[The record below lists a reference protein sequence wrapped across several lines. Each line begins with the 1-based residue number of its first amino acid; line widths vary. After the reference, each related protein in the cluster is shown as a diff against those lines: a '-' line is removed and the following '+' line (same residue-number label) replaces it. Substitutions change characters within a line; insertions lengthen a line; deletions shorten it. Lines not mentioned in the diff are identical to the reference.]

1 MTATNDAAIAVAADE
16 AVTRATIVANAITNR
31 AIPAMNRRA
40 SARIIQVAGN
50 NPVSP
55 KASADSKAAA
65 GDVGVVVA
73 GGVGIAM
80 TAEVRNQ
87 KASKAAARFNRTL

>member
-1 MTATNDAAIAVAADE
+1 MTATNDAAIAVAADV
-16 AVTRATIVANAITNR
+16 AAIRATIVANAITNR

-40 SARIIQVAGN
+40 SARIIQVARN

-55 KASADSKAAA
+55 KASAGSKAAGA
-65 GDVGVVVA
+65 VGGGVA
-73 GGVGIAM
+73 GGAEIAM

>member
-1 MTATNDAAIAVAADE
+1 MTATNDDAIAVAADV
-16 AVTRATIVANAITNR
+16 AAIRATIVANAITSR
-31 AIPAMNRRA
+31 AIPAMNRKA
-40 SARIIQVAGN
+40 SARIIQVADN

-65 GDVGVVVA
+65 ADVVVVVA
-73 GGVGIAM
+73 GEAGIAM
-80 TAEVRNQ
+80 TVEVRNQ